1 MSKICFTVLGSG
13 SSGGVPRIGGHWGA
27 CDPENKKNRRRRCS
41 LLIEKTI
48 GDQSTTILI
57 DTSPDLRDQLLSANV
72 SSLDGVLYTHFHAD
86 HIHGIDDLRMV
97 VFNMKE
103 RINVWADDQTK
114 TNLLDR
120 FGYAFIKPETS
131 PYPPIL
137 IMNSL
142 NGPLQVNGPA
152 GTVNIKPFKVNH
164 GSIDSLGF
172 KIGKFAYIP
181 DVFELYDESREA
193 LKDLDYLII
202 DALRRTP
209 HPSHT
214 HLEKTL
220 KWIEELA
227 PKNAILTNMHIDM
240 DYETLCAELPNN
252 VQPAFDGMRIEL
264 DV

>member
-1 MSKICFTVLGSG
+1 MEKICFTVLGSG

-27 CDPENKKNRRRRCS
+27 CDPQNSKNRRRRCS

-48 GDQSTTILI
+48 IDKTTTILV
-57 DTSPDLRDQLLSANV
+57 DTSPDLREQLLSEDV
-72 SSLDGVLYTHFHAD
+72 TRLDGVLYTHFHAD
-86 HIHGIDDLRMV
+86 HMNGIDDLRMV

-103 RINVWADDQTK
+103 RINIWADDQTK
-114 TNLLDR
+114 ANLLDR
-120 FGYAFIKPETS
+120 FGYAFIKPEAS

-142 NGPLQVNGPA
+142 NGPFQIGGPA
-152 GTVNIKPFKVNH
+152 GLVDIKPFKVNH

-172 KIGKFAYIP
+172 RVGNFAYIP
-181 DVFELYDESREA
+181 DVFELYDESWAA
-193 LKDLDYLII
+193 LKNLDYLII

-220 KWIEELA
+220 NWIEELA
-227 PKNAILTNMHIDM
+227 PKNAVLTNMHIDM

-252 VQPAFDGMRIEL
+252 VRPAFDGMRIEL
-264 DV
+264 DI

>member
-48 GDQSTTILI
+48 GDQATTILI

-72 SSLDGVLYTHFHAD
+72 SRLDGVLYTHFHAD

-142 NGPLQVNGPA
+142 N
-152 GTVNIKPFKVNH
+152 
-164 GSIDSLGF
+164 
-172 KIGKFAYIP
+172 
-181 DVFELYDESREA
+181 
-193 LKDLDYLII
+193 
-202 DALRRTP
+202 
-209 HPSHT
+209 
-214 HLEKTL
+214 
-220 KWIEELA
+220 
-227 PKNAILTNMHIDM
+227 
-240 DYETLCAELPNN
+240 
-252 VQPAFDGMRIEL
+252 
-264 DV
+264 

>member
-1 MSKICFTVLGSG
+1 MEKICFTVLGSG

-27 CDPENKKNRRRRCS
+27 CDPQNSKNRRRRCS

-48 GDQSTTILI
+48 NDKTTTILI
-57 DTSPDLRDQLLSANV
+57 DTSPDLREQLLSEDV
-72 SSLDGVLYTHFHAD
+72 TRLDGVLYTHFHAD
-86 HIHGIDDLRMV
+86 HMNGIDDLRMV

-103 RINVWADDQTK
+103 RINIWADDQTK
-114 TNLLDR
+114 ANLLDR
-120 FGYAFIKPETS
+120 FGYAFIKPEAS

-142 NGPLQVNGPA
+142 NGPFQIGGPA
-152 GTVNIKPFKVNH
+152 GLVDIKPFKVNH

-172 KIGKFAYIP
+172 RVGNFAYIP
-181 DVFELYDESREA
+181 DVFELYDESWAA
-193 LKDLDYLII
+193 LKNLDYLII

-220 KWIEELA
+220 NWIEELT
-227 PKNAILTNMHIDM
+227 PKNAVLTNMHIDM

-252 VQPAFDGMRIEL
+252 VRPAFDGMRIEL
-264 DV
+264 DI

>member
-1 MSKICFTVLGSG
+1 M
-13 SSGGVPRIGGHWGA
+13 
-27 CDPENKKNRRRRCS
+27 N
-41 LLIEKTI
+41 
-48 GDQSTTILI
+48 
-57 DTSPDLRDQLLSANV
+57 
-72 SSLDGVLYTHFHAD
+72 
-86 HIHGIDDLRMV
+86 GIDDLRMV

-103 RINVWADDQTK
+103 RINIWADDQTK
-114 TNLLDR
+114 ANLLDR
-120 FGYAFIKPETS
+120 FGYAFIKPEAS

-142 NGPLQVNGPA
+142 NGPFQIGGPA
-152 GTVNIKPFKVNH
+152 GLVDIKPFKVNH

-172 KIGKFAYIP
+172 RVGSFAYIP
-181 DVFELYDESREA
+181 DVFELYDESWAA
-193 LKDLDYLII
+193 LKNLDYLII

-227 PKNAILTNMHIDM
+227 PKNAVLTNMHIDM

-252 VQPAFDGMRIEL
+252 VRPAFDGMRIEL
-264 DV
+264 DI

>member
-1 MSKICFTVLGSG
+1 MEKICFTVLGSG

-27 CDPENKKNRRRRCS
+27 CDPQNSKNRRRRCS

-48 GDQSTTILI
+48 NDKTTTILI
-57 DTSPDLRDQLLSANV
+57 DTSPDLREQLLSEDV
-72 SSLDGVLYTHFHAD
+72 TRLDGVLYTHFHAD
-86 HIHGIDDLRMV
+86 HMNGIDDLRMV

-103 RINVWADDQTK
+103 RINIWADDQTK
-114 TNLLDR
+114 ANLLDR
-120 FGYAFIKPETS
+120 FGYAFIKPEAS

-142 NGPLQVNGPA
+142 NGPFQIGGPA
-152 GTVNIKPFKVNH
+152 GLVDIKPFKVNH

-172 KIGKFAYIP
+172 RVGNFAYIP
-181 DVFELYDESREA
+181 DVFELYDESWAA
-193 LKDLDYLII
+193 LKNLDYLII

-220 KWIEELA
+220 KWI
-227 PKNAILTNMHIDM
+227 
-240 DYETLCAELPNN
+240 
-252 VQPAFDGMRIEL
+252 
-264 DV
+264 